1 VTGRWLRGRLEA
13 LAAILSLL
21 AAVPALAQA
30 PIAACPPDVVST
42 SAAEGAEGRGAP
54 RDRGLLWRIT
64 RDGHSSYL
72 YGTLH
77 VGKPAWQRLGPQVTA
92 ALHASDALALEVDPG
107 DPALLQ
113 ALSGL
118 PRGAALPAPL
128 NDRLQNAFERACV
141 APASLAPLHPVLQT
155 TTLAVLEARWL
166 GMDPAFALEQLLAAQ
181 ARAAGLRV
189 VALETAAQQT
199 GALLPASD
207 AETHAL
213 IDQSLRQLEDRSARR
228 VLARL
233 AAAWESGDL
242 AALEDYENWCDCV
255 ASASD
260 RAYLRRLNDGRN
272 PALASG
278 IEARHRQGRRLFAA
292 VGALHM
298 TGPQSLPRLL
308 AKQGFAVERV
318 AFDR

>member
-1 VTGRWLRGRLEA
+1 MDVLGRLRWQQGEVCCAWTCTGQRGDGA
-13 LAAILSLL
+13 LAAPPVGGTGGDP
-21 AAVPALAQA
+21 AVAGGGAGPG
-30 PIAACPPDVVST
+30 
-42 SAAEGAEGRGAP
+42 SAAGRRLPAGRGVDGRGRRRP

-64 RDGHSSYL
+64 RDGRSSYL

-92 ALHASDALALEVDPG
+92 ALRASDALALEVDPG

-113 ALSGL
+113 ALTGL
-118 PRGAALPAPL
+118 PRGTALPAPL
-128 NDRLQNAFERACV
+128 NDRLQHAFERACV

-166 GMDPAFALEQLLAAQ
+166 GMDPAFALEQMLAEQ
-181 ARAAGLRV
+181 ARAGGLRV

-207 AETHAL
+207 AETQAL
-213 IDQSLRQLEDRSARR
+213 IDQTLRQLEDRSARR

-242 AALEDYENWCDCV
+242 AALEDYEHWCDCV
-255 ASASD
+255 ASDGD
-260 RAYLRRLNDGRN
+260 RAYLRRLNDRRN
-272 PALASG
+272 PALANG
-278 IEARHRQGRRLFAA
+278 IEAWHRQGRRLFAA
-292 VGALHM
+292 VGRC
-298 TGPQSLPRLL
+298 T
-308 AKQGFAVERV
+308 
-318 AFDR
+318 

>member
-1 VTGRWLRGRLEA
+1 MTGRWLRRRLAA
-13 LAAILSLL
+13 LAVTLPWLAVAPAPAQPP
-21 AAVPALAQA
+21 AAV
-30 PIAACPPDVVST
+30 CPPAVVST
-42 SAAEGAEGRGAP
+42 GAADGAP

-64 RDGHSSYL
+64 RDGRSSYL

-92 ALHASDALALEVDPG
+92 ALRASDALALEVDPG

-113 ALSGL
+113 ALTGL
-118 PRGAALPAPL
+118 PRGTALPAPL
-128 NDRLQNAFERACV
+128 NDRLQHAFERACV

-166 GMDPAFALEQLLAAQ
+166 GMDPAFALEQMLAEQ
-181 ARAAGLRV
+181 ARAGGLRV
-189 VALETAAQQT
+189 VALETAALQT

-207 AETHAL
+207 AETQAL
-213 IDQSLRQLEDRSARR
+213 IDQTLRQLEDRSARR

-242 AALEDYENWCDCV
+242 AALEDYEHWCDCV
-255 ASASD
+255 ASDGD
-260 RAYLRRLNDGRN
+260 RAYLRRLNDRRN
-272 PALASG
+272 PALANG
-278 IEARHRQGRRLFAA
+278 IEAWHRQGRRLFAA

-318 AFDR
+318 AFER